1 VDLVRTILRQRKAAP
16 AAFFLFDAIS
26 SFIFARTSY
35 TSRHRKLAVS
45 AVVRPLHPCF
55 PVRDNE
61 RAESSFLKTRKILL
75 NIARAWRER
84 VDEAEKKIKDTP
96 SSVDGD

>member
-1 VDLVRTILRQRKAAP
+1 MGASVLEDDAPLTRLFGQPKLLHLRAHLVHVP
-16 AAFFLFDAIS
+16 AK
-26 SFIFARTSY
+26 
-35 TSRHRKLAVS
+35 KLAVS
-45 AVVRPLHPCF
+45 AIVRPLHPCF

>member
-1 VDLVRTILRQRKAAP
+1 MGQVLHGCATTTHAVRTAIQRSKARAP
-16 AAFFLFDAIS
+16 P
-26 SFIFARTSY
+26 TC
-35 TSRHRKLAVS
+35 
-45 AVVRPLHPCF
+45 LHPCF

-61 RAESSFLKTRKILL
+61 RAELSFLKTRKILL

>member
-1 VDLVRTILRQRKAAP
+1 MPPAP
-16 AAFFLFDAIS
+16 PRRSSGRCRIADEADAPP
-26 SFIFARTSY
+26 TC
-35 TSRHRKLAVS
+35 
-45 AVVRPLHPCF
+45 LHPRF
-55 PVRDNE
+55 PLRDNE

>member
-1 VDLVRTILRQRKAAP
+1 
-16 AAFFLFDAIS
+16 
-26 SFIFARTSY
+26 
-35 TSRHRKLAVS
+35 
-45 AVVRPLHPCF
+45 
-55 PVRDNE
+55 VRDNE
-61 RAESSFLKTRKILL
+61 RAESSFPRTRKILL